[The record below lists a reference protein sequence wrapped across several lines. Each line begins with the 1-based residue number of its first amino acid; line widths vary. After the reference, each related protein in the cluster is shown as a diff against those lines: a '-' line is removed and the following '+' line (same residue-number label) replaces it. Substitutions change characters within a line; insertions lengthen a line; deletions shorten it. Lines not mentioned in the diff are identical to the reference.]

1 MDARIRSA
9 LASGALV
16 FAATGAASC
25 NTDPVHT
32 DAVNALGPEVAGVPK
47 GPYHRAGQP
56 CLTCHGGEGPAK
68 QQFTVAGTIF
78 YGPAN
83 TSPPIGVGDAI
94 VTLEDDLGSTYSVT
108 TNCVG
113 NFFIQPGDWP
123 GGGPAFPLLVTVS
136 GTVPVP
142 TNGAETP
149 TQEIPSMLSHI
160 GRTGSCADC
169 HQYVTQDNY
178 YMTPGL
184 VNLTRTVDDPNYQGS
199 DPNCP
204 VNPVPAGYGGGP

>member
-1 MDARIRSA
+1 MGARIRTTF
-9 LASGALV
+9 ASGAILL
-16 FAATGAASC
+16 AAAGAASC

-32 DAVNALGPEVAGVPK
+32 DAVNALGPEIAGVPK
-47 GPYHRAGQP
+47 SEYHRAGQP

-68 QQFTVAGTIF
+68 AQFTVAGTVF

-83 TSPPIGVGDAI
+83 SGAPIGVGGAI
-94 VTLEDDLGSTYSVT
+94 VTLEDDSQSQFSVT
-108 TNCVG
+108 TDCVG
-113 NFFIQPGDWP
+113 NFFVQPGDWP
-123 GGGPAFPLLVTVS
+123 GHPQFPMLATIS

-142 TNGAETP
+142 TNGTETP
-149 TQEIPSMLSHI
+149 TYEQPSMLSHI

-184 VNLTRTVDDPNYQGS
+184 VNLTQTVDDPSYQGS

-204 VNPVPAGYGGGP
+204 VNPVPAGFGGGP

>member
-1 MDARIRSA
+1 MDARLRSA
-9 LASGALV
+9 LGSVVIAL
-16 FAATGAASC
+16 AATSAASC

-32 DAVNALGPEVAGVPK
+32 SAVDNLGPEIAGVPK
-47 GPYHRAGQP
+47 GEYHRAGQP
-56 CLTCHGGEGPAK
+56 CLTCHGGAGPAK

-83 TSPPIGVGDAI
+83 TQPPIGVGGVV
-94 VTLEDDLGSTYSVT
+94 VTIEDDYGSTFSFT

-113 NFFIQPGDWP
+113 NFFVKPGDWP
-123 GGGPAFPLLVTVS
+123 AGGPFFPLLVTIA
-136 GTVPVP
+136 GTVPIP
-142 TNGAETP
+142 NNGAETP
-149 TQEIPSMLSHI
+149 TYEAPSMLSHI

-184 VNLTRTVDDPNYQGS
+184 VNLTQTIDDPNYQGS